1 MRARHPLRHLGL
13 HPRQTFSQMAR
24 YKCPGI
30 ILLVV
35 LASAGSAFGVG
46 LNDILDVVRLGR
58 LVVVQAME
66 SWDLVLPQHSGDRIP
81 GEDLVLMKMMER
93 ELLKQM
99 DQISRQISE
108 YQERME
114 NKADTILAQLL
125 SQLPKQRRLDNSL
138 RDLDRYVGQ
147 VQGLYKLFA
156 IYVNN
161 TDKYEKYTMLEF
173 AKTCVSPRLGE
184 LPDVLE
190 SMHRLMVPSKEQ
202 VYDGSILVLLANQM
216 GVGIWHI

>member
-1 MRARHPLRHLGL
+1 
-13 HPRQTFSQMAR
+13 MAR
-24 YKCPGI
+24 YRPGI

-35 LASAGSAFGVG
+35 LASAGCAFGVG

-58 LVVVQAME
+58 QVVVQAME
-66 SWDLVLPQHSGDRIP
+66 SWDIIVPHHSGDKIP

-99 DQISRQISE
+99 DHISKQISE

-114 NKADTILAQLL
+114 NKADTILTQLL
-125 SQLPKQRRLDNSL
+125 LQLPMQRRLDNSL

-147 VQGLYKLFA
+147 VQGLYKLFEM
-156 IYVNN
+156 YVNN

-190 SMHRLMVPSKEQ
+190 SIHRLMVPTKEQ
-202 VYDGSILVLLANQM
+202 VYNGSILVLLANQM
-216 GVGIWHI
+216 GQIKDESLYAKAYV